1 MYIRGQNSDH
11 EYIVL
16 MSKDELNDFIDF
28 RLKQERRK
36 GFVTAQENHEL
47 GFNS

>member
-1 MYIRGQNSDH
+1 MYIRGQNSNH

-16 MSKDELNDFIDF
+16 ITKEELNDFIDF

-36 GFVTAQENHEL
+36 GFLEAQQNHEL
-47 GFNS
+47 NL